1 MGILNVTPDSFSDG
15 GQHFS
20 AITAVARG
28 LAMMEEGAD
37 LVDIGGES
45 SRPGAEPVSLEE
57 ELRRTIQV
65 VSALAKKGVP
75 VSIDTVKSG
84 VAMAALAEGAF
95 MVNDVSGLREP
106 AMLELVRKEKPTVCI
121 MHMQG
126 DPGTMQANPA
136 YTDVVAEVRSYL
148 HNRAQDVDLPKEQIW
163 LDPGIGFGK
172 TVEHNLALISNLE
185 QLVGT
190 GYPVLIG
197 VSRKGFIG
205 KVLGANSP
213 DDRLEGTLATQV
225 IAQMKGA
232 RIIRAHDVKAASRAI
247 RMTAALLAS

>member
-20 AITAVARG
+20 AETAVARG

-37 LVDIGGES
+37 LIDIGGES

-65 VSALAKKGVP
+65 VSALAKEGVP
-75 VSIDTVKSG
+75 VSIDTTKSG
-84 VAMAALAEGAF
+84 VAERALGVGAF

-106 AMLELVRKEKPTVCI
+106 TMLELVRREQPTVCI

-136 YTDVVAEVRSYL
+136 YNDVVAEVRSYL
-148 HNRAQDVDLPKEQIW
+148 HNRAQDVDLPKEQVW

-172 TVEHNLALISNLE
+172 TVEHNLALIRNLDRF
-185 QLVGT
+185 VGT

-205 KVLGANSP
+205 KILGADSA

-225 IAQMKGA
+225 IAQMKGV